1 MEIEIHSI
9 VPYLILR
16 GSCRGKTQ
24 EKKKKTVT
32 EKCYIVSVGNKFKTE
47 ISSVSNIK
55 SLRMTIMT

>member
-1 MEIEIHSI
+1 MKQ
-9 VPYLILR
+9 VPTAIN
-16 GSCRGKTQ
+16 C
-24 EKKKKTVT
+24 KKLNFKKTVT

>member
-1 MEIEIHSI
+1 MARAGAKH
-9 VPYLILR
+9 
-16 GSCRGKTQ
+16 KTIR
-24 EKKKKTVT
+24 KKTVA